1 MDNSLKTKE
10 KTQTG
15 GLTPPTR
22 VKTKTFLIGNPR
34 GPQGSRKIA
43 GPAPARE
50 PDEGDLSTPGQVGC
64 EIVVP
69 PRRSRSDSIRL
80 PPGSPR
86 SGRHFEVLSTGQA
99 ATRVPRTPRRSL
111 TGASS
116 WRLIGSGAIR
126 TTRPLWQQ
134 EKPSSGPHPRSHTTS
149 SAQKGSRSGLPP
161 SGSRP
166 PPSPECRR

>member
-22 VKTKTFLIGNPR
+22 VKTFLIGNPR

-86 SGRHFEVLSTGQA
+86 SGRH
-99 ATRVPRTPRRSL
+99 
-111 TGASS
+111 
-116 WRLIGSGAIR
+116 
-126 TTRPLWQQ
+126 
-134 EKPSSGPHPRSHTTS
+134 
-149 SAQKGSRSGLPP
+149 SRSSPPARQRLESLVLPGEASLEP
-161 SGSRP
+161 VRGG
-166 PPSPECRR
+166 